1 MIFGRKRRP
10 SQQDEGHMS
19 TDMAELGAEAEDDDI
34 IELVDV
40 IEIPEDRRGRAA
52 LHGHAEDAFGDEFA
66 EEASAFDM
74 TPHEVA
80 DLLEDESAEILE
92 DEDLQEAERLFSEPG
107 GEASGLAR
115 EEAWD
120 AVATDA
126 FRDEE
131 VALSKDFDMDK
142 ILREDD
148 SDKLI
153 ADFMASHRPEDVE
166 EIEEGGVL
174 VEEYVV
180 EDQDMPLFRQDE
192 QSLQGS
198 SQEGLTDF
206 GVPESEPSGLGTEE
220 EMARLFE
227 AALAEQMAGGS
238 GAENA
243 ADDLSDV
250 ALEKM
255 IAEEL
260 AAENEAETVA
270 DDLSDLELE
279 KMIAEELAAEADAET
294 TSAVLTE
301 VPPDVI
307 GTAGVD
313 LDHPTEEEALTA
325 MQPEEPEPASVA
337 VEEQVQFEPRVVV
350 GTAGVDLDHPTEEEA
365 PIAMQPEEPGPASVA
380 TEEPVQF
387 EPRVV
392 VGTAGVDL
400 DHLTEEEA
408 LTAMQPE
415 EPETA
420 SVAAEEQVPFEPP
433 VERGEGVTA
442 APAAEIVPSF
452 ADEAPFILVEQ
463 VEPPTDQ
470 VPASGISDVLDPGAE
485 PLFSI
490 SAICTMAGDAMSIE
504 EEILFAHRPAEEAPE
519 VCGRPD
525 FAGAVAEALEA
536 EDLQS
541 PAKESQPSEELEAE
555 STFSLDTF
563 FPVADGEPSRCT
575 RSMELLDLVT
585 HMETRLMGT
594 LQDTVEPHLT
604 EMMRG
609 EVRDELE
616 GLRRLIDHIDKV
628 EDLRL

>member
-350 GTAGVDLDHPTEEEA
+350 GTAGVDLDH
-365 PIAMQPEEPGPASVA
+365 
-380 TEEPVQF
+380 
-387 EPRVV
+387 
-392 VGTAGVDL
+392 
-400 DHLTEEEA
+400 LTEEEA

-616 GLRRLIDHIDKV
+616 GLRRLIDHIDQV

>member
-337 VEEQVQFEPRVVV
+337 VEEQVQFEP
-350 GTAGVDLDHPTEEEA
+350 
-365 PIAMQPEEPGPASVA
+365 
-380 TEEPVQF
+380 
-387 EPRVV
+387 
-392 VGTAGVDL
+392 
-400 DHLTEEEA
+400 
-408 LTAMQPE
+408 
-415 EPETA
+415 
-420 SVAAEEQVPFEPP
+420 P

-616 GLRRLIDHIDKV
+616 GLRRLIDHIDQV

>member
-365 PIAMQPEEPGPASVA
+365 
-380 TEEPVQF
+380 
-387 EPRVV
+387 
-392 VGTAGVDL
+392 
-400 DHLTEEEA
+400 

-616 GLRRLIDHIDKV
+616 GLRRLIDHIDQV